1 MGAIKKKKRRR
12 KHIGGKALFVLFLL
26 AVAGAGIY
34 SGAQLFIRFTH
45 PLTYEE
51 YISVYAR
58 ENTLDKYLV
67 MAVVKAE
74 SNFDPEAHSGVAT
87 GLMQLTD
94 ETAQDLCIK
103 MKVPYSEIDLKKPK
117 DNIRLGCYYLRQL
130 IDKYRNIDVALAAYN
145 GGPGNVNSWLK
156 DPECSSDGKT
166 LSYIPYRE
174 TREYVQRVNKY
185 WNSYKE
191 LYSSQ

>member
-1 MGAIKKKKRRR
+1 MGAIKKKKRR

-58 ENTLDKYLV
+58 ENTLDKYFV

-94 ETAQDLCIK
+94 ETAQDLCKK
-103 MKVPYSEIDLKKPK
+103 MKVPYSEIDLRDPK

-130 IDKYRNIDVALAAYN
+130 IDKYGDIDVALAAYN
-145 GGPGNVNSWLK
+145 GGPGNVSGWLK